1 MKRIPAVAM
10 ERVRNCTLKHIYD
23 LLYHVSPEKYSNQT
37 EKAGTKSTTTWVTS
51 RICGYPN
58 RAAPAAEHPRGGKKS
73 CSVFGMEFIR
83 IARSI
88 KNVRRVLRGGQTV
101 F

>member
-58 RAAPAAEHPRGGKKS
+58 RAAPAAEHPRGGKRKAAAFLEWS
-73 CSVFGMEFIR
+73 LSG
-83 IARSI
+83 S
-88 KNVRRVLRGGQTV
+88 RVL
-101 F
+101 